1 MSVISSSEV
10 TSLLS
15 PVDDFLHCETPQSW
29 IEEAQKEEN
38 LRVILTDHLICELKA
53 AQSAMYLLRRYV
65 ADEETSK
72 VLLGW
77 LKPYEDFTYRHEGDW
92 QLLNTKHLSKNIF
105 NVEGLDPFKK
115 DMLDKMVMLIK
126 EELHHFYQV
135 LEIMHELGFEYKSV
149 TSSRYANGLLRHVRT
164 YEPEKLVDKLICG
177 AYIEARSCERFAK
190 LAPYVSEG
198 LGKFYVSLL
207 RSEARHFEDY
217 LTLAEQ
223 IAKTDI
229 SERVAHFGSVE
240 KSLIESDD
248 KELRFHS
255 GVPQS
260 N

>member
-15 PVDDFLHCETPQSW
+15 PVNDFLHCETPQSW
-29 IEEAQKEEN
+29 IDEAQKEEN

-92 QLLNTKHLSKNIF
+92 QLLNTKHLSKNVF

-229 SERVAHFGSVE
+229 SERIAHFGSVE

-260 N
+260 S

>member
-1 MSVISSSEV
+1 MSVTSTSEV

-15 PVDDFLHCETPQSW
+15 PINAFLHCETPQSW
-29 IEEAQKEEN
+29 IDEAQKEEN

-92 QLLNTKHLSKNIF
+92 QSLNTKHLSKNVF
-105 NVEGLDPFKK
+105 NTEGLDPFKK

-149 TSSRYANGLLRHVRT
+149 TSSRYTNGLLRHVRT

-190 LAPYVSEG
+190 LAPYVSED

-217 LTLAEQ
+217 LTLAGQ

-229 SERVAHFGSVE
+229 SERVAHFGNVE
-240 KSLIESDD
+240 RSLIESDD
-248 KELRFHS
+248 DELRFHS
-255 GVPQS
+255 GAPR
-260 N
+260 

>member
-1 MSVISSSEV
+1 MSVTSTSEV

-15 PVDDFLHCETPQSW
+15 PINAFLHCETPQSW
-29 IEEAQKEEN
+29 IDEAQKEEN

-92 QLLNTKHLSKNIF
+92 QSLNTKHLSKNVF
-105 NVEGLDPFKK
+105 NTEGLDPFKK

-164 YEPEKLVDKLICG
+164 YEPEKLIDKLICG

-190 LAPYVSEG
+190 LAPYVSED

-217 LTLAEQ
+217 LTLAGQ

-229 SERVAHFGSVE
+229 SERVAHFGNVE
-240 KSLIESDD
+240 RSLIESDD
-248 KELRFHS
+248 DELRFHS
-255 GVPQS
+255 GAPR
-260 N
+260 